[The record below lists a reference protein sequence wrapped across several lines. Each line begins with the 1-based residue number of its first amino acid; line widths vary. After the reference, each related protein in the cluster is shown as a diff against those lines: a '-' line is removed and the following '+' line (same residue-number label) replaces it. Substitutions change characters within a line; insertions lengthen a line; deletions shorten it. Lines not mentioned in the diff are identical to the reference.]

1 MQAGDDIMNFLYA
14 IILGL
19 VQGVAEFL
27 PISSSGHLA
36 LVETIMGSSKGGELI
51 AAMDGSAFFNIML
64 HLATLVAVVAAY
76 WTDVRSMAVECVDM
90 AKGIRSG
97 ESIAARNIPT
107 RRLILMI
114 IVGTLPL
121 FIVVPFHHQLE
132 SLNGIPWFVGAA
144 LLVTGLLLFLADR
157 MPPGKKTERDM
168 TVWDAVFIGVAQGV
182 ATIPG
187 LSRSGTTIT
196 AGMSRGLAREF
207 AVKYSFLM
215 SLLSV
220 AGAVI
225 LALVDVVKDRV
236 EASLIPACL
245 VGMAVAGVTGYFSIR
260 LLQRIVSKGKFGGFA
275 YYCWA
280 VGALSILLSLVL
292 K

>member
-1 MQAGDDIMNFLYA
+1 MNILYA

-36 LVETIMGSSKGGELI
+36 LLETVMGSGKGAELI
-51 AAMDGSAFFNIML
+51 TAMEGSAFFNIML
-64 HLATLVAVVAAY
+64 HFATLVAVVVAY
-76 WTDVRSMAVECVDM
+76 WPDVKSMVTEAVAMV
-90 AKGIRSG
+90 KGVSKG
-97 ESIAARNIPT
+97 ESLASGDVPV

-114 IVGTLPL
+114 IIGTLPL
-121 FIVVPFHHQLE
+121 FVIVPFHHQLE
-132 SLNGIPWFVGAA
+132 SLNQLPWFVGAA
-144 LLVTGLLLFLADR
+144 LIVTGILLFIADR
-157 MPPGKKTERDM
+157 MPQGVKTERDM
-168 TVWDAVFIGVAQGV
+168 TVWDAVFIGIAQGV

-196 AGMSRGLAREF
+196 AGMSRGLKREF
-207 AVKYSFLM
+207 AMKFSFLM

-220 AGAVI
+220 LGAVV
-225 LALVDVVKDRV
+225 LSLVDAVKDGV
-236 EASLIPACL
+236 DGSLLPAYL
-245 VGMAVAGVTGYFSIR
+245 VGMIVAGVTGFFSIK
-260 LLQRIVSKGKFGGFA
+260 LLQKLVSKGKFGGFA
-275 YYCWA
+275 YYCWG

>member
-1 MQAGDDIMNFLYA
+1 MNILYA

-36 LVETIMGSSKGGELI
+36 LVENIMGSGQGAELI

-64 HLATLVAVVAAY
+64 HLATLVAVIAAY
-76 WTDVRSMAVECVDM
+76 WTDVRAMAVECVDM
-90 AKGIRSG
+90 VKGLGKG
-97 ESIAARNIPT
+97 ESIASRNIPT

-114 IVGTLPL
+114 VISTLPL
-121 FIVVPFHHQLE
+121 FVIVPFHHALE
-132 SLNGIPWFVGAA
+132 DLNRFPWFIGAA
-144 LLVTGLLLFLADR
+144 LIVTGLLLYISDR
-157 MPPGKKTERDM
+157 MPRGKKTERDM
-168 TVWDAVFIGVAQGV
+168 TVLDAVVIGVAQGL

-196 AGMSRGLAREF
+196 AGMARGLTREF
-207 AVKYSFLM
+207 AVRFSFLM

-220 AGAVI
+220 TGAVI
-225 LALVDVVKDRV
+225 LSLVDVIKDGL
-236 EASLIPACL
+236 EASLIPAYL
-245 VGMAVAGVTGYFSIR
+245 VGMLVAGVTGYFSIK
-260 LLQRIVSKGKFGGFA
+260 LLQKIVAKGKFGGFA

-280 VGALSILLSLVL
+280 VGVISIILSLVL